1 MALVSREFVNLVCSR
16 LRSLPYRYIYR
27 IQAQVFLL
35 RYSRKMAK
43 TELYSGRYRE
53 RRKRREE
60 LQVGCCVEGLRMLLV
75 TAL

>member
-1 MALVSREFVNLVCSR
+1 MALVSHEVANMVCSR
-16 LRSLPYRYIYR
+16 LRSLPYCYIYCAKM
-27 IQAQVFLL
+27 QGLSL
-35 RYSRKMAK
+35 RCSQNMAK

-60 LQVGCCVEGLRMLLV
+60 LQVGCCVERLSRLLV